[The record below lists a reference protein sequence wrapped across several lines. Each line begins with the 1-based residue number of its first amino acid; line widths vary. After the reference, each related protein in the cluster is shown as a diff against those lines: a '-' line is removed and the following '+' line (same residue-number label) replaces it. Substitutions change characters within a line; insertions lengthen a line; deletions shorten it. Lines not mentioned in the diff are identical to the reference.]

1 MKKHESQVC
10 NRDKLK
16 LKIVVLYDSSKEVHM
31 ILSLGSLL
39 KIQSQVLELS
49 GAHFN
54 ELRLD

>member
-10 NRDKLK
+10 NRNKLK
-16 LKIVVLYDSSKEVHM
+16 LKIVVLYDNSKEVHM